1 MKSHINTH
9 QSDSYSNSPVGLQLQ
24 EAIIIFN
31 QTVFSLQGKPSIHS
45 IPIQLFYFTNL
56 QRLSLCGN
64 QLQDIPW
71 SIIYLRQLKEL
82 DVSFNALVGAG
93 FIQF

>member
-9 QSDSYSNSPVGLQLQ
+9 QSDSYIVIHRLTIARSNNYFQP
-24 EAIIIFN
+24 N
-31 QTVFSLQGKPSIHS
+31 CFSLQGKPSIHS

>member
-1 MKSHINTH
+1 MIIN
-9 QSDSYSNSPVGLQLQ
+9 NNNK
-24 EAIIIFN
+24 IINIIFN
-31 QTVFSLQGKPSIHS
+31 QTVFALQGKPSIHS